1 MPYDCEPPLSL
12 AFISTNKP
20 FHILFLLFLFL
31 VLLLQN
37 MIVYMRITV
46 HSYHPPPFLDL
57 PCPKLRIRG
66 HSRNPLASSFSRI
79 DLPFFS
85 NNSRPVGFVDTTF
98 SFTFI
103 SSSNLAFQAANDSGV
118 TGVPQFFGCSCIS
131 TFACSSAFYGGST
144 PMQRPRRQRHP
155 QPPSRASGDSSSR
168 RTWNPPELK
177 LHTNANLHVRN
188 IAVDQ
193 PVFYDFGN
201 VIYHCHAHE
210 FGSSILGVNEE

>member
-1 MPYDCEPPLSL
+1 MPYNCEPPLSL
-12 AFISTNKP
+12 AFISTNNP

-131 TFACSSAFYGGST
+131 TFACSSAFYGEST

-155 QPPSRASGDSSSR
+155 QPPSQLPFPEQLNSTMSGWTRRFILIYRPPGRAGYGNRGDASR
-168 RTWNPPELK
+168 LYGRL
-177 LHTNANLHVRN
+177 
-188 IAVDQ
+188 
-193 PVFYDFGN
+193 
-201 VIYHCHAHE
+201 
-210 FGSSILGVNEE
+210 